1 MLRSTFALL
10 LIPPGA
16 LAFQLVPYQYL
27 LLFDFAKLEDRK
39 ILPSSLSPLLP
50 SLSSLD
56 RFSRLELGCDRGG
69 GSVRSGELPK
79 LLEVKARAFLVFVV
93 GKGDITYLFISS
105 D

>member
-1 MLRSTFALL
+1 LL
-10 LIPPGA
+10 YSLYH
-16 LAFQLVPYQYL
+16 QVL
-27 LLFDFAKLEDRK
+27 LLFNLYPTNIYYCSISLNWRIEKFSL
-39 ILPSSLSPLLP
+39 LPLSPLLP

-93 GKGDITYLFISS
+93 GKGDIIYLFISS